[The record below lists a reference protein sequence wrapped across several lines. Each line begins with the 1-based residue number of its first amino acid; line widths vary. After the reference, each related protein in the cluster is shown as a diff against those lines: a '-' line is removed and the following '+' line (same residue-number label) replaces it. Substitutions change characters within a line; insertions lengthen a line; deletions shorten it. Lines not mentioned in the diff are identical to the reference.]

1 MKKNINLG
9 EISPAG
15 GSLISFANQL
25 ILFLGAINVIHERKL
40 KRYDSIALIK
50 RTVKRIRISE
60 WIHGFHGDTLRSIHT
75 GCIKQITGSFN
86 GIELRVDKT
95 ATVKSVSSYFMVIL
109 DNRRKVYQNSPEA
122 KQKVKEWQEK
132 QIACQKEA
140 NAAVE
145 DLQTLDF
152 ADNEQVLDL
161 LCRMVSAVDKGNAQI
176 PVSDIIQKFNEH
188 GFVVGMNVGVSFD
201 TDTEDDCAKY
211 IIGQTLDC
219 LINGGPIHLIE
230 VFTERWKERFT
241 KIPG

>member
-1 MKKNINLG
+1 MKRKINLG

-60 WIHGFHGDTLRSIHT
+60 WLHGFHGDTLRLIHM
-75 GCIKQITGSFN
+75 GCIKQIVGSFN
-86 GIELRVDKT
+86 GIELRVDRT
-95 ATVKSVSSYFMVIL
+95 TTVKSLNSYFMITL
-109 DNRRKVYQNSPEA
+109 DKRRRVYQNSSEA
-122 KQKVKEWQEK
+122 KQKAKEWEEK
-132 QIACQKEA
+132 QITCQKEA
-140 NAAVE
+140 NIAVE

-152 ADNEQVLDL
+152 ADNEQVLNWF
-161 LCRMVSAVDKGNAQI
+161 CRIVVAVNEGNAQV

-188 GFVVGMNVGVSFD
+188 GFVVGMNIGVSFD

-211 IIGQTLDC
+211 IVGQALDC
-219 LINGGPIHLIE
+219 LNTGGPIHLTEI
-230 VFTERWKERFT
+230 FTERWKERFA